1 MRLAAFGR
9 TGMASASDM
18 IFSGY
23 ILNQMDYSGYD
34 QRPEEGLG
42 GKLKYLVIGIVVVA
56 FVGLVLLSMGST
68 KVDPNYRPKIAD
80 ELEEF
85 TSPAKNAGGGEKWV
99 RSECGDGKCSGN
111 EKCSSCASD
120 CKCGESN
127 VCDIV
132 RGVCSETG
140 FDVGKRVKENFG
152 TEDYD
157 VLYTLEEN
165 GARKAGVLING
176 EVKVVSESGEVSDVP
191 SA

>member
-1 MRLAAFGR
+1 MRLAAIGR

-23 ILNQMDYSGYD
+23 TLNQIDYSGYD

-68 KVDPNYRPKIAD
+68 KVDPSYRPKIAD

-85 TSPAKNAGGGEKWV
+85 TSPANTGGGEKWV

-120 CKCGESN
+120 CKCGEN
-127 VCDIV
+127 KACDIIK
-132 RGVCSETG
+132 GVCGEMG
-140 FDVGKRVKENFG
+140 FDVGKRVRENFG

-157 VLYTLEEN
+157 ILYTLEEN
-165 GARKAGVLING
+165 GVRKAGVLING

-191 SA
+191 KA